1 MSLAIPGPVWRQRAE
16 AHLAALSPLTS
27 AFRKRRASGDLHP
40 VHDFLFT
47 YYPYR
52 AGRLE
57 QWHPALGERLALEGG
72 PIPVHFSQK
81 YYRQRQD
88 EVALEPSILRAK
100 DRERYAFS
108 HRLLSLTASRP
119 ANFGCYGLHEWA
131 MVYRSENPRHRERAP
146 LRLPDRELAEFVES
160 QTLACSHFDATRFFT
175 PAATPRNRLQPTL
188 ETREDFEQPGCI
200 HANMDLYKWAFKA
213 MPWIGSDLLLRT
225 FFLALELRELDMRA
239 SPYDLSAYGYEAIPI
254 ETPAGR
260 ESYSQLQHI
269 LSNKAA
275 LLRVELRNSLEHLM
289 LPVTK
294 SPPSALQKTTPS
306 P

>member
-1 MSLAIPGPVWRQRAE
+1 MSSLILGPVWRERAA
-16 AHLAALSPLTS
+16 AHIAALAPLTS
-27 AFRKRRASGDLHP
+27 AFRKRRACGELHP

-47 YYPYR
+47 YYPHR

-57 QWHPALGERLALEGG
+57 QWHPALGERLEDDGRPL
-72 PIPVHFSQK
+72 PVQFSQK
-81 YYRQRQD
+81 HYRQ
-88 EVALEPSILRAK
+88 EHGVVALDSSILRPK
-100 DRERYAFS
+100 DRGRFAFS
-108 HRLLSLTASRP
+108 HRLLRLTASRP
-119 ANFGCYGLHEWA
+119 ANFRCYGLHEWA

-146 LRLPDRELAEFVES
+146 LRLPEAELAEFVES
-160 QTLACSHFDATRFFT
+160 QTLVCSHFDATRFFT

-254 ETPAGR
+254 ETSTGR
-260 ESYSQLQHI
+260 EKYTELQQI
-269 LSNKAA
+269 LSNKAS
-275 LLRVELRNSLEHLM
+275 LLRVELRDSFEPLTPN
-289 LPVTK
+289 VTK
-294 SPPSALQKTTPS
+294 SAPSALQKTTLDP
-306 P
+306 